1 MPRIRTA
8 LALALALAT
17 LAAPAGAITH
27 RRAARSVVLA
37 AAVAAQVNAVR
48 AQHGLRPL
56 KVSVRLSQAADE
68 HTLQMAR
75 LGYFSHSSADGTA
88 FWRRVRRYYGA
99 SGFRYWSVGEN
110 LLWAAPSIGAAAA
123 IRMWLQSP
131 EHRANMLSSQWREL
145 GVSVVHV
152 SRAGGVYGGRPV
164 TIVTSDFGV
173 RR

>member
-1 MPRIRTA
+1 MPRLRTVLV
-8 LALALALAT
+8 LAVAVST
-17 LAAPAGAITH
+17 LASPAGASS
-27 RRAARSVVLA
+27 RRPASRSAALA
-37 AAVAAQVNAVR
+37 AAVAAQANLVR

-56 KVSVRLSQAADE
+56 RISVQLDQAADA
-68 HTLQMAR
+68 HTLEMAR
-75 LGYFSHSSADGTA
+75 VGYFSHSSANGTA
-88 FWRRVRRYYGA
+88 FWLRIRRYYRA
-99 SGFRYWSVGEN
+99 AGFRYWSVGEN
-110 LLWAAPSIGAAAA
+110 LLWASPDVGAAGA

-131 EHRANMLSSQWREL
+131 EHRANLLSSQWREL